1 MMMTVCGYEIYQ
13 FLSVIKTGHTR
24 GFSLGHTEI
33 LSDFI
38 FHSTDGV
45 RDGGHF
51 PCDGDWGFF
60 VGIAPALS
68 WKGTHRLL
76 RVGCYRA
83 LSLQTSAIGPFPYG
97 WVRDG
102 GHFPCDENWGFF
114 VGIAPALSWKGQA
127 LSLRIGWRWQP
138 FSLRWGLGFFR
149 RDSARAILEKAG
161 LFLTDVVGKGGHFP
175 CDGD

>member
-1 MMMTVCGYEIYQ
+1 MTVCGYEIYQ

-60 VGIAPALS
+60 
-68 WKGTHRLL
+68 
-76 RVGCYRA
+76 
-83 LSLQTSAIGPFPYG
+83 
-97 WVRDG
+97 
-102 GHFPCDENWGFF
+102 
-114 VGIAPALSWKGQA
+114 
-127 LSLRIGWRWQP
+127 
-138 FSLRWGLGFFR
+138 R

-161 LFLTDVVGKGGHFP
+161 LFLRTSAIGPFP
-175 CDGD
+175 YGWG

>member
-1 MMMTVCGYEIYQ
+1 MTVCGYEIYQ

-68 WKGTHRLL
+68 WKR
-76 RVGCYRA
+76 RA
-83 LSLQTSAIGPFPYG
+83 
-97 WVRDG
+97 
-102 GHFPCDENWGFF
+102 
-114 VGIAPALSWKGQA
+114 
-127 LSLRIGWRWQP
+127 
-138 FSLRWGLGFFR
+138 FSLRMW
-149 RDSARAILEKAG
+149 LEKVDI
-161 LFLTDVVGKGGHFP
+161 FLAMGIGVFS
-175 CDGD
+175 